1 MSNLANKRWSMQYAP
16 TVIDE
21 CVFLARTHAS
31 IQMLVADQYVPHMLL
46 CGSPGTGKTTIAKL
60 LCKACDADVY
70 QMNASLGGV
79 NDIRGNIS
87 PFASAMSLF
96 GNGCKVVIL
105 DEADFLSPKAQA
117 GLRGAMDEFQ
127 GNCSFILT
135 GNYPDKIIEPVRKRL
150 LHLDI
155 GGIGNVE
162 IDASLKEAIADRIR
176 HICECEEV
184 EFDEATVMQ
193 IIDREFPNIRQI
205 VIASEMLLK
214 YGFENAA

>member
-1 MSNLANKRWSMQYAP
+1 
-16 TVIDE
+16 
-21 CVFLARTHAS
+21 
-31 IQMLVADQYVPHMLL
+31 
-46 CGSPGTGKTTIAKL
+46 
-60 LCKACDADVY
+60 
-70 QMNASLGGV
+70 
-79 NDIRGNIS
+79 
-87 PFASAMSLF
+87 MSLF

-150 LHLDI
+150 LRLDI